1 MPRVKCDICKGK
13 KTVMRKFSWL
23 KSIPHIRDT
32 CWRCQGEGEVVKKPN
47 PEQMR
52 KVAELIRKEGK

>member
-1 MPRVKCDICKGK
+1 MPKVKCKDCHGHGEVSHTIGLVVECPTCK
-13 KTVMRKFSWL
+13 
-23 KSIPHIRDT
+23 
-32 CWRCQGEGEVVKKPN
+32 GEGEVVKKPN